1 MIVGGQTGASF
12 NYHGLS
18 STINDYYIPFHQ
30 GLRNFWN
37 GHVITSKY
45 FIVKEILRPLV
56 IAYRFH
62 LNGYSFDMF
71 LQFFHVFCQ
80 SIPELVELKM
90 EQ

>member
-18 STINDYYIPFHQ
+18 STINDLYTVSP
-30 GLRNFWN
+30 GLEKFLEWSRDNLEIFQ
-37 GHVITSKY
+37 SKR
-45 FIVKEILRPLV
+45 ILRPLA